1 MVNLVTFYNDRIRF
15 VIMGS
20 SNKLKSSRLT
30 IYIFND
36 NFYFIAYL
44 NKNSL
49 YCNSFSND
57 ISRRVGVLDLNYY
70 EVFKKEQQ
78 TYLLS
83 KISNM
88 LFTWESYYFKKLI
101 IDGKAYRITKF
112 KNRNFKLM
120 FGRSHKTLLIT
131 KGVFLRKKKKIKKKF
146 MFFGSSLSN
155 VSSAALMSKNIRP
168 NDMYTDRGIRFSKD
182 CNKRKLG
189 KKGSSSFI

>member
-1 MVNLVTFYNDRIRF
+1 MSPHTN
-15 VIMGS
+15 S
-20 SNKLKSSRLT
+20 KSSKLS
-30 IYIFND
+30 IYVFND
-36 NFYFIAYL
+36 NFYFIAPID
-44 NKNSL
+44 KDSL
-49 YCNSFSND
+49 YCNYFSND
-57 ISRRVGVLDLNYY
+57 ISRRISTLRHNYY

-83 KISNM
+83 KVNKIF
-88 LFTWESYYFKKLI
+88 FTWESYYFKKLI
-101 IDGKAYRITKF
+101 IDGKAYRISKF

-120 FGRSHKTLLIT
+120 FGRSHRTLLIT

-146 MFFGSSLSN
+146 IFFGSSLDY

>member
-1 MVNLVTFYNDRIRF
+1 MVNLITTYNNKVKF
-15 VIMGS
+15 VVMES
-20 SNKLKSSRLT
+20 SDKLKKTQLR
-30 IYIFND
+30 IYIYND
-36 NFYFIAYL
+36 NFYFIATI
-44 NKNSL
+44 NKDSL
-49 YCNSFSND
+49 YCNLYSND
-57 ISRRVGVLDLNYY
+57 ISRRISILKANYY

-83 KISNM
+83 KVNNM

-120 FGRSHKTLLIT
+120 FGRSHRTLLIT

-146 MFFGSSLSN
+146 MFFGSSLN
-155 VSSAALMSKNIRP
+155 YVSSAAFLSKNIRP

-189 KKGSSSFI
+189 KKGATSLI

>member
-1 MVNLVTFYNDRIRF
+1 MS
-15 VIMGS
+15 S

-36 NFYFIAYL
+36 NFYFIASL
-44 NKNSL
+44 NKNSV
-49 YCNSFSND
+49 YCNSYSND
-57 ISRRVGVLDLNYY
+57 ISRRVGVLNLNYY

-131 KGVFLRKKKKIKKKF
+131 KGVFLRKKKKKKKF